1 MANIKEVFE
10 SVVRC
15 LNEKRWDDL
24 PKFIHSGFTLNG
36 GEHTPE
42 SYATELKTA
51 GDSEIVPEIV
61 TVDEHSRR
69 LGATIL
75 VNWKPCQPVMGLEP
89 PTGRTIQFL
98 DQLLVWFTD
107 ADDDDEA
114 DDATKISKIITLS
127 DRGAIHRQ
135 LLQSSAGSG
144 SSGPALEAASH
155 ALAGID
161 DIRKQGGGGGGSGVG
176 TTTTTTTTLGST
188 EEPPNTSANG
198 RDLEE
203 TYRAYLECINK
214 RTMET
219 DLAKFCHPRVFHNG
233 QGLSLDK
240 YRHLMQD
247 AIDAI
252 PDINFGLHTL
262 ITDKEAQRIAVR
274 LEFTGTPIKAIQGVE
289 PNGRPVHFAE
299 HVTYQLRDGKI
310 DRVWSIVDWMS
321 YRQQLLGNYTSP

>member
-1 MANIKEVFE
+1 MTDIKVVFE

-24 PKFIHSGFTLNG
+24 PKFIHPKFTLNG

-51 GDSEIVPEIV
+51 GDSEIAPEIV
-61 TVDEHSRR
+61 TVDGQSRR

-89 PTGRTIQFL
+89 PTGKTIQFM
-98 DQLLVWFTD
+98 DHLLVWFTD
-107 ADDDDEA
+107 AADGG
-114 DDATKISKIITLS
+114 DDATKISKIVTLS
-127 DRGAIHRQ
+127 DRDAIHRQ

-144 SSGPALEAASH
+144 PSSPDPEATST
-155 ALAGID
+155 LADID
-161 DIRKQGGGGGGSGVG
+161 NIRKQGGGGGGSEVD
-176 TTTTTTTTLGST
+176 TALTTTTLGST
-188 EEPPNTSANG
+188 EEPPNAIANG

-203 TYRAYLECINK
+203 LYRAYIDCINK

-219 DLAKFCHPRVFHNG
+219 DLPKFCHPRVFHND
-233 QGLSLDK
+233 QALSLDR

-252 PDINFGLHTL
+252 PDISFGLHTL
-262 ITDKEAQRIAVR
+262 ITDKEAQRVAAR

-310 DRVWSIVDWMS
+310 HRVWSIVDWVS
-321 YRQQLLGNYTSP
+321 YRQQLLGNYTTP